1 MKGIEVNEIDDT
13 STLQLYHPLVT
24 RLRDSLFFKTTLKP
38 IQTLSLPQTTFKSLE
53 QPCCYRYPSE
63 KKTMIQ
69 LWKKLFEIHPRF
81 ILFSKVTRTDE
92 SKTSTVPS

>member
-38 IQTLSLPQTTFKSLE
+38 IQTLSLRKPLSRVSSSHAAIDIPQ
-53 QPCCYRYPSE
+53 
-63 KKTMIQ
+63 KKRQ
-69 LWKKLFEIHPRF
+69 
-81 ILFSKVTRTDE
+81 
-92 SKTSTVPS
+92 